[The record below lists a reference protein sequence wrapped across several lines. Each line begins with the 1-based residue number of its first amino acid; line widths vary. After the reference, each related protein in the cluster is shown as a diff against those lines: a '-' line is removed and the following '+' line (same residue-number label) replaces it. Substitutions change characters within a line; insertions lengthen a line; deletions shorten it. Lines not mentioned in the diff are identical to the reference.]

1 MLRAR
6 PQPSLPMEPPPAEER
21 ILSAATEE
29 FAENGFF
36 GARTQAIADAA
47 GVNKAMLHYYFRTK
61 ENLYSRVI
69 QTALKKTLTRVSQS
83 WLGPGPLKLRAE
95 RVVDSYMDSY
105 EENPA
110 LLKIILREVVDG
122 GKRLKEAVRELKKA
136 DIPEEEHTPLEVVQ
150 EAARELGLP
159 PGETIHF
166 LVNLVGMCVVSFT
179 SPILLETLLDVDVS
193 DMRVFLK
200 DRRRAIK
207 ATVFSS
213 LDSLKKRKKGAD
225 RS

>member
-1 MLRAR
+1 MPINK
-6 PQPSLPMEPPPAEER
+6 PQRFLPADAVSAEER

-29 FAENGFF
+29 FSENGFY

-47 GVNKAMLHYYFRTK
+47 GVNKAMLHYYFRSK
-61 ENLYSRVI
+61 ENLYARVI
-69 QTALKKTLTRVSQS
+69 QAAFKKTMTRVGQS
-83 WLGPGPLKLRAE
+83 WLGPGPLKARAE
-95 RVVDSYMDSY
+95 MVVDSYMESY

-122 GKRLKEAVRELKKA
+122 GKRLKKSVQKLKKA
-136 DIPEEEHTPLEVVQ
+136 EIPREGHTPLQMVQ

-159 PGETIHF
+159 PGEMIHF
-166 LVNLVGMCVVSFT
+166 LVNLIGMCVVSFT
-179 SPILLETLLDVDVS
+179 SPILLETILDVDVS
-193 DMRVFLK
+193 DMKGFLR
-200 DRRRAIK
+200 DRRKAIK

-213 LDSLKKRKKGAD
+213 LDTLKKRKKGTD